1 MPHMKLAAVAHVI
14 KARPRLTTATVVGFA
29 CLLVLPAHLPA
40 STRGLLAWDVGVGLY
55 LGLAW
60 TMMLRSDLERM
71 RWRAKVQDD
80 GAVVILTLTV
90 LAAIAS
96 LGAIL
101 VELFNVSDLPSH
113 EARLRLAVVVITIVF
128 SWSFIHTAF
137 ALHYAHEFYD
147 DDPKCA
153 HPCLDFPGN
162 EQPNYIDFLYF
173 AFVIGMTSQTADVSM
188 ASRQMRRLGLMH
200 GVISFFFNTT
210 LLAVTINIAAG
221 LV

>member
-1 MPHMKLAAVAHVI
+1 MKLAAVAHIV
-14 KARPRLTTATVVGFA
+14 KARPRLTTATVVGLA

-40 STRGLLAWDVGVGLY
+40 TTRALLAWDVGVGLY

-96 LGAIL
+96 LAAIVL
-101 VELFNVSDLPSH
+101 ELFNVSDLPSH
-113 EARLRLAVVVITIVF
+113 EARLHLALVVITIVL